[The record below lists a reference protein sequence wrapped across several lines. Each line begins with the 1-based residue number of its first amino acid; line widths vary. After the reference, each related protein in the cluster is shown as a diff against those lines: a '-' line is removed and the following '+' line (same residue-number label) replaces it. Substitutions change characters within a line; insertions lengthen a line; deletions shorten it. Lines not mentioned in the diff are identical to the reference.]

1 MLCGFS
7 QENKLK
13 KGGVIMSYIGVD
25 LHSDKFT
32 VAFRNKRNEDT
43 LKSYYIDK
51 NEIDNFKRS
60 LKKDD
65 YIFIEASTPT
75 FAFTDLL
82 KDMVKRTIVIDPF
95 KFKAIADSRKKT
107 DKIDA
112 RQLAKMGKYHI
123 EGDKK
128 FLPEVYV
135 VEKRIRKLRSLFTT
149 FRLIKRE
156 INMNKNRIHS
166 LFKQN
171 LKPYSKKHIF
181 NEIMTGLKPIDLEK
195 EYKIQVEVLFEVLS
209 KIEEKKAELKE
220 KILLTGESFIPDI
233 DILVSISG
241 ISVFV
246 ALGLISD
253 YATIERFQNAKQFSK
268 YLRSTPKSEESN
280 KKIKT
285 GKTQKNGRKL
295 SIELMLQSINHF
307 RRESLFIDKF
317 YRKLKKGK
325 GGCKSRIAVVRKM
338 FVAIYFMLREREYY
352 RYMNNKLH
360 DKKMRKY
367 RRFLAKNKYG
377 G

>member
-1 MLCGFS
+1 MA
-7 QENKLK
+7 
-13 KGGVIMSYIGVD
+13 YIGVD

-32 VAFRNKRNEDT
+32 AAFRDKMNKDN
-43 LKSYYIDK
+43 LKSYYLDEY
-51 NEIDNFKRS
+51 EIDNFKKS

-65 YIFIEASTPT
+65 YIFLEASTPT

-82 KDMVKRTIVIDPF
+82 KDTVKKTIVIDPF
-95 KFKAIADSRKKT
+95 KFRAIADSRKKT

-112 RQLAKMGKYHI
+112 RQLARMGKYHV

-149 FRLIKRE
+149 YRLLNKE
-156 INMNKNRIHS
+156 ITMIKNRIHS

-181 NEIMTGLKPIDLEK
+181 DEIMTGLKPIDLDE
-195 EYKIQVEVLFEVLS
+195 EYKIQVEVLFDVLS
-209 KIEEKKAELKE
+209 KIEEKKSGIKE
-220 KILLTGESFIPDI
+220 KILLTGEPFLADI

-253 YATIERFQNAKQFSK
+253 YATVERFQNAKQFSK

-280 KKIKT
+280 KKVKT

-317 YRKLKKGK
+317 YWRLKQGK
-325 GGCKSRIAVVRKM
+325 GGCKARIAVARKM
-338 FVAIYFMLREREYY
+338 FVTIYFMLREREYY
-352 RYMNNKLH
+352 RHMNKKLH
-360 DKKMRKY
+360 DKKMRQYK
-367 RRFLAKNKYG
+367 RFLAKNK
-377 G
+377 

>member
-7 QENKLK
+7 QGKRLK
-13 KGGVIMSYIGVD
+13 KGGVIMAYIGVD

-32 VAFRNKRNEDT
+32 AAFRDKMNKDT
-43 LKSYYIDK
+43 LKSYYLDK
-51 NEIDNFKRS
+51 YEIDNFKKS

-82 KDMVKRTIVIDPF
+82 KDTVKKTIVIDPF
-95 KFKAIADSRKKT
+95 KFRAIADSRKKT

-112 RQLAKMGKYHI
+112 RQLARMGKYHV

-149 FRLIKRE
+149 YRLLNKE
-156 INMNKNRIHS
+156 ITMIKNRIHS

-171 LKPYSKKHIF
+171 LKPYSKTHIF
-181 NEIMTGLKPIDLEK
+181 NEIMAGLKPIDLDE
-195 EYKIQVEVLFEVLS
+195 EYKIQVEVLFDVLS
-209 KIEEKKAELKE
+209 KLEEEKAKIKE
-220 KILLTGESFIPDI
+220 KILLTGEPFIKDI

-253 YATIERFQNAKQFSK
+253 YATVDRFQNVKQFSK

-280 KKIKT
+280 KKVRT

-307 RRESLFIDKF
+307 RRESLFIDRF
-317 YRKLKKGK
+317 YWKLKKGK
-325 GGCKSRIAVVRKM
+325 GGCKARIAVVRKM
-338 FVAIYFMLREREYY
+338 FVAIYFMLKEREYY
-352 RYMNNKLH
+352 RYMNKKLH
-360 DKKMRKY
+360 DKKIREYK
-367 RRFLAKNKYG
+367 RFLVKNK
-377 G
+377 

>member
-1 MLCGFS
+1 MLCRFS
-7 QENKLK
+7 QENKLE
-13 KGGVIMSYIGVD
+13 KGGIIMAYIGVD

-32 VAFRNKRNEDT
+32 ADFRDKSNKDT
-43 LKSYYIDK
+43 LKSYYIEE
-51 NEIDNFKRS
+51 NEINTFKKG
-60 LKKDD
+60 LNKHD

-75 FAFTDLL
+75 FAFIDLL
-82 KDMVKRTIVIDPF
+82 KDTVKNTIVIDPF
-95 KFKAIADSRKKT
+95 KFRTIADSRKKT

-112 RQLAKMGKYHI
+112 RQLARMGKYHI

-149 FRLIKRE
+149 YRLLNKE
-156 INMNKNRIHS
+156 ITMIKNRIHS

-181 NEIMTGLKPIDLEK
+181 NEIMTGLKPIDLDE
-195 EYKIQVEVLFEVLS
+195 EYKVQVEILFDVLS
-209 KIEEKKAELKE
+209 KLEEKKAEIKK
-220 KILLTGESFIPDI
+220 KILLTGEPFIKDI

-253 YATIERFQNAKQFSK
+253 YATIERFKNAKKFSK

-280 KKIKT
+280 KKVRT

-295 SIELMLQSINHF
+295 SVELMLQSMNHF
-307 RRESLFIDKF
+307 RRESPYLF
-317 YRKLKKGK
+317 
-325 GGCKSRIAVVRKM
+325 V
-338 FVAIYFMLREREYY
+338 
-352 RYMNNKLH
+352 
-360 DKKMRKY
+360 
-367 RRFLAKNKYG
+367 RFL
-377 G
+377 

>member
-1 MLCGFS
+1 M
-7 QENKLK
+7 
-13 KGGVIMSYIGVD
+13 VYIGVD

-32 VAFRNKRNEDT
+32 AAFRDKTNKDT
-43 LKSYYIDK
+43 LKSYYMS
-51 NEIDNFKRS
+51 EYENFKRK

-65 YIFIEASTPT
+65 YVFLEASTPT

-82 KDMVKRTIVIDPF
+82 KDKVKKTIVIDPF

-112 RQLAKMGKYHI
+112 RQLARMGKYHI
-123 EGDKK
+123 ETDKD
-128 FLPEVYV
+128 FLPEVHV

-156 INMNKNRIHS
+156 INMTKNRIHS

-181 NEIMTGLKPIDLEK
+181 NEIMTGLKPIDLDE
-195 EYKIQVEVLFEVLS
+195 EYKIQIEVLFEVLS
-209 KIEEKKAELKE
+209 KLEEEKAKIKE
-220 KILLTGESFIPDI
+220 QILLTGEPFIPDI

-253 YATIERFQNAKQFSK
+253 YATVERFQNAKQFSK

-285 GKTQKNGRKL
+285 GKTQKSGRKL
-295 SIELMLQSINHF
+295 SMELMLQSINHF
-307 RRESLFIDKF
+307 RRESVFIDRF
-317 YRKLKKGK
+317 YCRLRKGK
-325 GGCKSRIAVVRKM
+325 GACKTRTAVVRKM
-338 FVAIYFMLREREYY
+338 FVAMYYMLRDREYY
-352 RYMNNKLH
+352 LYMNKTSH
-360 DKKMRKY
+360 DRKIIEY
-367 RRFLAKNKYG
+367 KRFLDKNKKRG
-377 G
+377 

>member
-1 MLCGFS
+1 MA
-7 QENKLK
+7 
-13 KGGVIMSYIGVD
+13 YIGVD

-32 VAFRNKRNEDT
+32 AAFRDKTNKDT
-43 LKSYYIDK
+43 LQSYYMS
-51 NEIDNFKRS
+51 EYEHFKRK

-65 YIFIEASTPT
+65 YVFLEASTPT

-82 KDMVKRTIVIDPF
+82 KDKVKKTIVIDPF

-112 RQLAKMGKYHI
+112 RQLARMGKYHV
-123 EGDKK
+123 ETDKD

-135 VEKRIRKLRSLFTT
+135 VEERIRKLRSLFTT

-181 NEIMTGLKPIDLEK
+181 GEIMTGLKLIDLDE
-195 EYKIQVEVLFEVLS
+195 EYKVQVKILFDVLS
-209 KIEEKKAELKE
+209 KLEEKKAEIKK
-220 KILLTGESFIPDI
+220 KILLTGKPFIEDI

-253 YATIERFQNAKQFSK
+253 YATVERFQNAKQFSK

-280 KKIKT
+280 KKVKT
-285 GKTQKNGRKL
+285 GKTQKSGRKL
-295 SIELMLQSINHF
+295 SMELMLQSINHF
-307 RRESLFIDKF
+307 RRESVFIDSF
-317 YRKLKKGK
+317 YSRLRKGK
-325 GGCKSRIAVVRKM
+325 GACKTRPAVVRKM
-338 FVAIYFMLREREYY
+338 FVAMYYMLRDREYY
-352 RYMNNKLH
+352 RYMNKTSH
-360 DKKMRKY
+360 DRKIKEY
-367 RRFLAKNKYG
+367 QRFLTENK
-377 G
+377 

>member
-1 MLCGFS
+1 MA
-7 QENKLK
+7 
-13 KGGVIMSYIGVD
+13 YIGVD

-32 VAFRNKRNEDT
+32 VAFRDKMNKDT

-51 NEIDNFKRS
+51 NEIDNFKKG
-60 LKKDD
+60 LKKND
-65 YIFIEASTPT
+65 YIFLEASTPT

-82 KDMVKRTIVIDPF
+82 EDAVKKTIVIDPF
-95 KFKAIADSRKKT
+95 KFRAIADSRKKT

-112 RQLAKMGKYHI
+112 RQLARMGKYHI

-135 VEKRIRKLRSLFTT
+135 VEKSIRKLRSLFTT
-149 FRLIKRE
+149 YRLLNKE
-156 INMNKNRIHS
+156 ITMIRNRIHS

-181 NEIMTGLKPIDLEK
+181 DEIMTGLEPIDLDE
-195 EYKIQVEVLFEVLS
+195 EYKVQVEILFEVLS
-209 KIEEKKAELKE
+209 KLQEKKAKIKE
-220 KILLTGESFIPDI
+220 QILLTGKPFIKDI

-253 YATIERFQNAKQFSK
+253 YATIERFKNAKQFSK

-280 KKIKT
+280 KKVKT
-285 GKTQKNGRKL
+285 GKTQKNGRKV

-317 YRKLKKGK
+317 YRRLKKGK
-325 GGCKSRIAVVRKM
+325 GGCKARIAVVRKM
-338 FVAIYFMLREREYY
+338 FVAIYFMLKEREYY
-352 RYMNNKLH
+352 RYMNKKLH
-360 DKKMRKY
+360 DKKILEYKM
-367 RRFLAKNKYG
+367 FLAKSK
-377 G
+377 

>member
-1 MLCGFS
+1 MA
-7 QENKLK
+7 
-13 KGGVIMSYIGVD
+13 YIGID

-32 VAFRNKRNEDT
+32 AAFRNKRNEDT

-307 RRESLFIDKF
+307 RRESLFIERF
-317 YRKLKKGK
+317 YRRLKKGK

>member
-1 MLCGFS
+1 MA
-7 QENKLK
+7 
-13 KGGVIMSYIGVD
+13 YIGVD

-32 VAFRNKRNEDT
+32 AAFRDKMNKDT
-43 LKSYYIDK
+43 LKSYYIDE

-65 YIFIEASTPT
+65 YIFLEASTPT

-82 KDMVKRTIVIDPF
+82 QDTVKKTIVIDPF
-95 KFKAIADSRKKT
+95 KFRAIADSRKKT

-112 RQLAKMGKYHI
+112 RQLARMGKYHV
-123 EGDKK
+123 ETDKN

-149 FRLIKRE
+149 YRLLNKE
-156 INMNKNRIHS
+156 ITMIKNRIHS

-171 LKPYSKKHIF
+171 LKPYSKTHIF
-181 NEIMTGLKPIDLEK
+181 NEIMTGLEPIDLDE
-195 EYKIQVEVLFEVLS
+195 EYKIQVEILFEVLS
-209 KIEEKKAELKE
+209 KLQEKKAEIRE
-220 KILLTGESFIPDI
+220 KILLTGEPFIADI

-253 YATIERFQNAKQFSK
+253 YATIERFKNAKQFSK
-268 YLRSTPKSEESN
+268 YLRSTPRSEESN
-280 KKIKT
+280 KKVKT

-317 YRKLKKGK
+317 YRRLKKGK
-325 GGCKSRIAVVRKM
+325 GGCKARIAVVRKM
-338 FVAIYFMLREREYY
+338 FVAIYFMLKEKEYY
-352 RYMNNKLH
+352 RYMNKKLH
-360 DKKMRKY
+360 DKKMHEYK
-367 RRFLAKNKYG
+367 RFLAKNK
-377 G
+377 

>member
-1 MLCGFS
+1 MA
-7 QENKLK
+7 
-13 KGGVIMSYIGVD
+13 YIGVD

-32 VAFRNKRNEDT
+32 AAFRNKRNEDT
-43 LKSYYIDK
+43 LKSYYIDE
-51 NEIDNFKRS
+51 NEIDNFKKS

-82 KDMVKRTIVIDPF
+82 KDKVKKTIVIDPF

-107 DKIDA
+107 DKVDA
-112 RQLAKMGKYHI
+112 RQLAKMGKYHV
-123 EGDKK
+123 ETDKD

-135 VEKRIRKLRSLFTT
+135 VEERIRKLRSLFTT

-181 NEIMTGLKPIDLEK
+181 DEIMTGLKAIDLDE
-195 EYKIQVEVLFEVLS
+195 EYKIQVEVLFDVLS
-209 KIEEKKAELKE
+209 KLEEKKAEIKK
-220 KILLTGESFIPDI
+220 KILLTGEPFIADI

-241 ISVFV
+241 ISVFT

-253 YATIERFQNAKQFSK
+253 YATVERFENAKQFSK
-268 YLRSTPKSEESN
+268 YLRSTPRSEESN
-280 KKIKT
+280 KKVKT
-285 GKTQKNGRKL
+285 GKTQKSGRKL

-307 RRESLFIDKF
+307 RRESSFIDEF
-317 YRKLKKGK
+317 YWKLRKGK
-325 GGCKSRIAVVRKM
+325 GACKARTAVVRKM
-338 FVAIYFMLREREYY
+338 FVAMYYMLRDRKCY
-352 RYMNNKLH
+352 RYMNKKLH
-360 DKKMRKY
+360 DKKIKEY
-367 RRFLAKNKYG
+367 KKFLAKNK
-377 G
+377 